1 MPRLRRAAT
10 ALVPVLL
17 IPALVACGGTKTGY
31 GNKTV
36 SGFDGV
42 SVSGDFGKK
51 PALSWKAEVAYP
63 SSTQVKTLV
72 KGSGD
77 AVTKNGKGVMAS
89 VYIGDGTTE
98 AKAWSYASQQ
108 PEAIDAKTSPLFAK
122 LLDGAHVGDRRAA
135 IAKSSDVFGDQG
147 APQYGIGNHDSVV
160 VVMDVRAD
168 VTPKDVA
175 ASALP
180 KVEEQGGKPT
190 GFDFA
195 GIAKPDPNGPLE
207 RAVLKKGTGAAVTSD
222 MTVTANYLGMTYGA
236 KRVFDESYSKQ
247 AVPFPLTNVV
257 PGWTY
262 GLEGLKVGSR
272 VLLQVPPLLG
282 YGTEA
287 KPANAKGHAPI
298 PANSTL
304 YFVLDIVSAKKTPAS
319 QSPTGQ

>member
-1 MPRLRRAAT
+1 MLRLRRAAT

-42 SVSGDFGKK
+42 SVSGAFGKK
-51 PALSWKAEVAYP
+51 PALSWKAEIDYP

-72 KGSGD
+72 DGKGD
-77 AVTKNGKGVMAS
+77 EVTKNGKGVMAD
-89 VYIGDGTTE
+89 VYIGDGTTM
-98 AKAWSYASQQ
+98 AKQWSYGSQQ
-108 PEAIDAKTSPLFAK
+108 PEALDAKTSPIFAK

-147 APQYGIGNHDSVV
+147 APQYGIGNHDSLV

-168 VTPKDVA
+168 VTPKDVP
-175 ASALP
+175 ASEMP
-180 KVEEQGGKPT
+180 KLEQKGGKPS

-195 GIAKPDPNGPLE
+195 GVAKPAPDGRLQ
-207 RAVLKKGTGAAVTSD
+207 RTVLKKGTGTAVTSD

-236 KRVFDESYSKQ
+236 DKVFDESYSKQ

-282 YGTEA
+282 YGTSA
-287 KPANAKGHAPI
+287 KPANGKGHAAI

-304 YFVLDIVSAKKTPAS
+304 YFVIDIVSAKKTPAS